1 MLVKRVIIKEFKLPW
16 WKRIL
21 GKFFKIKD
29 TRKFKYY
36 TPINKY
42 CYLVILN
49 QEYFEYSDESRV
61 FFGLYDKIG
70 KKIYSVD
77 SFIPRIK
84 NVRYILS
91 TAKIIIRK
99 K

>member
-21 GKFFKIKD
+21 GKFFKIND

-42 CYLVILN
+42 IDLVILN
-49 QEYFEYSDESRV
+49 QEYFEYSDKSRV

-77 SFIPRIK
+77 SFIPRLR
-84 NVRYILS
+84 NVRYVLS
-91 TAKIIIRK
+91 TAKMIIRK

>member
-1 MLVKRVIIKEFKLPW
+1 MLVKKVIIKELKLPW

-21 GKFFKIKD
+21 GKFFKIED

-36 TPINKY
+36 TPIDKY
-42 CYLVILN
+42 KYLVILN
-49 QEYFEYSDESRV
+49 QEYFEYPDVSRV

-77 SFIPRIK
+77 SFIPKLK

-91 TAKIIIRK
+91 TAKMIMRK

>member
-21 GKFFKIKD
+21 GKFFKIND

-42 CYLVILN
+42 IDLVILN
-49 QEYFEYSDESRV
+49 QEYFEYSDKSRV

-77 SFIPRIK
+77 SFIPRLR
-84 NVRYILS
+84 NVRYVLS

>member
-1 MLVKRVIIKEFKLPW
+1 MLLKKIIIKEFKLPW

-42 CYLVILN
+42 TFLVILN
-49 QEYFEYSDESRV
+49 QENFEYSNKSRV
-61 FFGLYDKIG
+61 FFGLYDKLG

-77 SFIPRIK
+77 SFIPRVK
-84 NVRYILS
+84 NVQYILT
-91 TAKIIIRK
+91 TAKIIVRK

>member
-1 MLVKRVIIKEFKLPW
+1 MLVKRVIVKEFKLPL

-21 GKFFKIKD
+21 GKFFKIND

-42 CYLVILN
+42 IDLVILN
-49 QEYFEYSDESRV
+49 QEYFEYSDKSRV

-70 KKIYSVD
+70 EKIYSVD
-77 SFIPRIK
+77 SFIPRLR
-84 NVRYILS
+84 NVRYVLS
-91 TAKIIIRK
+91 TAKIIMRK